1 MFAWGYCKVVL
12 TRGGFLG
19 IKDAF
24 KRAFSRKEEKEVKE
38 AKEIEAQKQRAEP
51 AKYPDETCALCGQPG
66 CDKKWAGQYW
76 HKKCLR
82 NMRKTARGMI

>member
-1 MFAWGYCKVVL
+1 M
-12 TRGGFLG
+12 RGDFLG
-19 IKDAF
+19 IKDVF
-24 KRAFSRKEEKEVKE
+24 RKVFPKKEEKEVKK
-38 AKEIEAQKQRAEP
+38 AKKKSGAEKREVKA
-51 AKYPDETCALCGQPG
+51 AKYAEQTCALCGQPG

>member
-1 MFAWGYCKVVL
+1 M
-12 TRGGFLG
+12 G

-24 KRAFSRKEEKEVKE
+24 KRAFFRKDENKVKE
-38 AKEIEAQKQRAEP
+38 AKETEAQKQKAKS
-51 AKYPDETCALCGQPG
+51 AKYADETCALCGQAG